1 MLGIR
6 VNGAGRKLA
15 LLIALAFASGF
26 ASVLAGCSIPVAD
39 LPSLGAPADAPPRP
53 KEAGVYLP
61 VNQLPPDRDEAAMN
75 AAERAKVQAELIAAR
90 ERQASAVAKKD
101 QAAGS
106 DQNQSAK

>member
-6 VNGAGRKLA
+6 VNGVRTKAA
-15 LLIALAFASGF
+15 LPVALAFAS
-26 ASVLAGCSIPVAD
+26 VLGGCSIPVAD
-39 LPSLGAPADAPPRP
+39 LPSLGTPADAPRP
-53 KEAGVYLP
+53 KDTGVYLP

-90 ERQASAVAKKD
+90 ERQAAVAKKD
-101 QAAGS
+101 PAAATN